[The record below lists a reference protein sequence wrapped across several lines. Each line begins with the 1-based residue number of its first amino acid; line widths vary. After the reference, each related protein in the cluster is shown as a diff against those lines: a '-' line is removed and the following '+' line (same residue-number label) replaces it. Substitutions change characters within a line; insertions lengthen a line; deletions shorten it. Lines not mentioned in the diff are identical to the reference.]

1 MANESTKKEV
11 LEEEKEELPFGA
23 QTIQE
28 TISKNI
34 NWNQG
39 AEGIIKK
46 NLLIGNIEGAA
57 QCALKSGRT
66 SEALLLAMIAD
77 DQQVFER
84 IKEDYFAL
92 QKDPFVQTVIK
103 RIVDEEEEQLVL
115 ESSNKNWK
123 EALAYCLSYS
133 KDNVEKLTE
142 QLGDEL
148 QKKKDFNSAIVCFI
162 LAKKI
167 HKVAF
172 LWKQRVE
179 HMI

>member
-148 QKKKDFNSAIVCFI
+148 
-162 LAKKI
+162 
-167 HKVAF
+167 
-172 LWKQRVE
+172 
-179 HMI
+179 